1 MITFMKGVK
10 RAKMTSRPLSPSW
23 DLAVVLGALCKP
35 PIVRALR
42 LYRQKTLIDFRSL
55 VAQSSLSRYI
65 VEAIR
70 LAYTAGVPVPEGLR
84 AHSTRAVSAFSLEE
98 LLPRKFVWQLIGHPH
113 RPLLYFGIGLAVNTL
128 GVYISNS
135 DWFTSKSNRTYDYEC
150 NHCPIS
156 LWVSSCISLGDPG
169 VFILYLPGLS

>member
-35 PIVRALR
+35 PRVRALR
-42 LYRQKTLIDFRSL
+42 LYRQRTLIDFRSL

-84 AHSTRAVSAFSLEE
+84 AHSSTRAVSAFWALARGAFAQEVCMAANWSS
-98 LLPRKFVWQLIGHPH
+98 PSTFAV
-113 RPLLYFGIGLAVNTL
+113 LYNLDIAASSVAHAVLAN
-128 GVYISNS
+128 NS
-135 DWFTSKSNRTYDYEC
+135 E
-150 NHCPIS
+150 
-156 LWVSSCISLGDPG
+156 
-169 VFILYLPGLS
+169 

>member
-42 LYRQKTLIDFRSL
+42 LYRQKTLIDYRSL

-84 AHSTRAVSAFSLEE
+84 AHSTRAVSAFWALARGAFAQEVCMAANWSS
-98 LLPRKFVWQLIGHPH
+98 PSTFAV
-113 RPLLYFGIGLAVNTL
+113 LYNLDIAASSVAHAVLAN
-128 GVYISNS
+128 NS
-135 DWFTSKSNRTYDYEC
+135 E
-150 NHCPIS
+150 
-156 LWVSSCISLGDPG
+156 
-169 VFILYLPGLS
+169 